1 MFLIGAVSSIK
12 HYLIYAPEGERFS
25 TTLEDF
31 ADQVSGWTGLYFE
44 MDGSFVWAVREG
56 EESVGQIDGMIYDR
70 DDAIEYLDLKGNA
83 PLHSWEKLL
92 AVLVDADSP
101 QGLDFLRIFEV
112 SSGTYLKWSQIAGR
126 GKS

>member
-12 HYLIYAPEGERFS
+12 
-25 TTLEDF
+25 TLSDLCSRGRAIF
-31 ADQVSGWTGLYFE
+31 DNAGGLCRPGVRLDWLYFE

-83 PLHSWEKLL
+83 P
-92 AVLVDADSP
+92 A
-101 QGLDFLRIFEV
+101 I
-112 SSGTYLKWSQIAGR
+112 R
-126 GKS
+126 GKSCLRCWWKPIAARTRCFKNF